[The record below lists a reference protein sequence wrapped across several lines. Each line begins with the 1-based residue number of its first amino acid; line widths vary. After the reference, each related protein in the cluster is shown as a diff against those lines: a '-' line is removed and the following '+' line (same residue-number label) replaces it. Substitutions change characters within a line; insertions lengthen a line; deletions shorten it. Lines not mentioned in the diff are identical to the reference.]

1 MTTTPERRI
10 TTMIQDINKRFGLD
24 NDLGTGYSFQVD
36 DDAAPITMDPDHLTI
51 RDILHLICE
60 GFNLR

>member
-1 MTTTPERRI
+1 MT
-10 TTMIQDINKRFGLD
+10 QDINKRFGLD
-24 NDLGTGYSFQVD
+24 NDTNTGYTFQVD
-36 DDAAPITMDPDHLTI
+36 EDAALTYLDPDHLTI

>member
-1 MTTTPERRI
+1 
-10 TTMIQDINKRFGLD
+10 MIQDINKRFGLD

-36 DDAAPITMDPDHLTI
+36 DDAAPVTMDPDHLTI